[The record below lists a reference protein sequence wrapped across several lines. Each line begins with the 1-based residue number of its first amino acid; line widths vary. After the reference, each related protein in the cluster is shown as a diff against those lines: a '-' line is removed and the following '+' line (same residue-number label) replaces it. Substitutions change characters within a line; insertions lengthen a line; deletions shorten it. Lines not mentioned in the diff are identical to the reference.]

1 MDTETNPVEV
11 EDTSADT
18 LPEDAEVEQ
27 QETEQEPELDE
38 DGNPIDTDEE
48 IDLDDL
54 KLKVPKDQAQKVRE
68 AMLRQADYTR
78 KTQELAES
86 RRAFDTERA
95 QIYQSTQEE
104 LNAFATSQNV
114 AAQLAPYQRMTQA
127 DWYAWEQQ
135 DPFEAQSGWRTYS
148 QLKETYQGS
157 LNQLGFLHQQRQA
170 AAQQETATRIGE
182 GRQVLE
188 REIGWN
194 DTLKASLT
202 DYALGM
208 GLSRDDLSD
217 LEANP
222 AAAKI
227 LHEAWK
233 GSKTSRNTAAA
244 NKHLAAQAV
253 QPAAKAGGGNTPIP
267 TNKLDDRLSA
277 KEWMRRREK
286 QLEAKNRR

>member
-18 LPEDAEVEQ
+18 LPEDQEVEQ
-27 QETEQEPELDE
+27 TEAEEPELDE

-95 QIYQSTQEE
+95 QIYQSTQAE
-104 LNAFATSQNV
+104 LNAFAETQNIGRQLAAYQQTNWQAWAQEDPF
-114 AAQLAPYQRMTQA
+114 AAQEHFMHFQT
-127 DWYAWEQQ
+127 
-135 DPFEAQSGWRTYS
+135 
-148 QLKETYQGS
+148 LKDAHQGAM
-157 LNQLGFLHQQRQA
+157 NQLAFLHQQRQA
-170 AAQQETATRIGE
+170 AAKQETDNRIGE
-182 GRQVLE
+182 GRTVLE

>member
-1 MDTETNPVEV
+1 MDTETNPVEA
-11 EDTSADT
+11 EDTDETT
-18 LPEDAEVEQ
+18 LAEDAEVEQ
-27 QETEQEPELDE
+27 TEAEQEPELDE

-95 QIYQSTQEE
+95 QIYQSTQAE
-104 LNAFATSQNV
+104 LNAFAETQNIGRQLAAYQQTNWQAWAQEDPF
-114 AAQLAPYQRMTQA
+114 AAQEHFMHFQT
-127 DWYAWEQQ
+127 
-135 DPFEAQSGWRTYS
+135 
-148 QLKETYQGS
+148 LKDAHQGAM
-157 LNQLGFLHQQRQA
+157 NQLAFLHQQRQA
-170 AAQQETATRIGE
+170 AAKQETDNRIGE
-182 GRQVLE
+182 GRTVLE

-233 GSKTSRNTAAA
+233 GSQTSRKTAAA

-286 QLEAKNRR
+286 QVEAKSRRR

>member
-18 LPEDAEVEQ
+18 LPEDQEVEQ
-27 QETEQEPELDE
+27 TEAEEPELDE

-86 RRAFDTERA
+86 HRAFDTERA
-95 QIYQSTQEE
+95 QIYQSTQAE
-104 LNAFATSQNV
+104 LNAFAETQNIGRQLAAYQQTNWQAWAQEDPF
-114 AAQLAPYQRMTQA
+114 AAQEHFMHFQT
-127 DWYAWEQQ
+127 
-135 DPFEAQSGWRTYS
+135 
-148 QLKETYQGS
+148 LKDAHQGAM
-157 LNQLGFLHQQRQA
+157 NQLAFLHQQRQA
-170 AAQQETATRIGE
+170 AAKQETDSRIGE
-182 GRQVLE
+182 GRTVLE

>member
-18 LPEDAEVEQ
+18 LAEDQEVAAE
-27 QETEQEPELDE
+27 ETEQEPELDE

-95 QIYQSTQEE
+95 QIYQSTQAE
-104 LNAFATSQNV
+104 LNAFAETQNIGRQLAAYQQTNWQAWAQEDPF
-114 AAQLAPYQRMTQA
+114 AAQEHFMHFQT
-127 DWYAWEQQ
+127 
-135 DPFEAQSGWRTYS
+135 
-148 QLKETYQGS
+148 LKDAHQGAM
-157 LNQLGFLHQQRQA
+157 NQLAFLHQQRQA
-170 AAQQETATRIGE
+170 AAKQETDNRIGE
-182 GRQVLE
+182 GRTVLE

-233 GSKTSRNTAAA
+233 GSQTSQKTAAA

>member
-18 LPEDAEVEQ
+18 LAEDQEVAAE
-27 QETEQEPELDE
+27 ETEQEPELDE

-95 QIYQSTQEE
+95 QIYQSTQAE
-104 LNAFATSQNV
+104 LNAFAETQNIGRQLAAYQQTNWQAWAQEDPF
-114 AAQLAPYQRMTQA
+114 AAQEHFMHFQT
-127 DWYAWEQQ
+127 
-135 DPFEAQSGWRTYS
+135 
-148 QLKETYQGS
+148 LKDAHQGAM
-157 LNQLGFLHQQRQA
+157 NQLAFLHQQRQA
-170 AAQQETATRIGE
+170 AAKQETDNRIGE
-182 GRQVLE
+182 GRTVLE

-233 GSKTSRNTAAA
+233 GSQTSRKTAAA

-286 QLEAKNRR
+286 QVEAKSRRR

>member
-18 LPEDAEVEQ
+18 LAEDQEVAAE
-27 QETEQEPELDE
+27 ETEQEPELDE

-95 QIYQSTQEE
+95 QIYQSTQAE
-104 LNAFATSQNV
+104 LNAFAETQNIGRQLAAYQQTNWQAWAQEDPF
-114 AAQLAPYQRMTQA
+114 AAQEHFMHFQT
-127 DWYAWEQQ
+127 
-135 DPFEAQSGWRTYS
+135 
-148 QLKETYQGS
+148 LKDAHQGAM
-157 LNQLGFLHQQRQA
+157 NQLAFLHQQRQA
-170 AAQQETATRIGE
+170 AAKQETDSRIGE

-233 GSKTSRNTAAA
+233 GSQTSQKTAAA

>member
-18 LPEDAEVEQ
+18 LPEDQEVEQ
-27 QETEQEPELDE
+27 TEAEQEPELDE

-48 IDLDDL
+48 IELDDL

-95 QIYQSTQEE
+95 QIYQSTQAE
-104 LNAFATSQNV
+104 LNAFAETQNIGRQLAAYQQTNWQAWAQEDPF
-114 AAQLAPYQRMTQA
+114 AAQEHFMHFQT
-127 DWYAWEQQ
+127 
-135 DPFEAQSGWRTYS
+135 
-148 QLKETYQGS
+148 LKDAHQGAM
-157 LNQLGFLHQQRQA
+157 NQLAFLHQQRQA
-170 AAQQETATRIGE
+170 AAKQETDSRIGE
-182 GRQVLE
+182 GRTVLE

-277 KEWMRRREK
+277 KEWMRRREN
-286 QLEAKNRR
+286 QLAAKSRRR

>member
-1 MDTETNPVEV
+1 MDTETNPVEA
-11 EDTSADT
+11 EDTDETT
-18 LPEDAEVEQ
+18 LAEDAEVEQ
-27 QETEQEPELDE
+27 TEAEQEPELDE

-95 QIYQSTQEE
+95 QIYQSTQAE
-104 LNAFATSQNV
+104 LNAFAETQNIGRQLAAYQQTNWQAWAQEDPF
-114 AAQLAPYQRMTQA
+114 AAQEHFMHFQT
-127 DWYAWEQQ
+127 
-135 DPFEAQSGWRTYS
+135 
-148 QLKETYQGS
+148 LKDAHQGAM
-157 LNQLGFLHQQRQA
+157 NQLAFLHQQRQA
-170 AAQQETATRIGE
+170 AAKQETDNRIGE

>member
-18 LPEDAEVEQ
+18 LAEDQEVAAE
-27 QETEQEPELDE
+27 ETEQEPELDE

-95 QIYQSTQEE
+95 QIYQSTQAE
-104 LNAFATSQNV
+104 LNAFAETQNIGRQLAAYQQTNWQAWAQEDPF
-114 AAQLAPYQRMTQA
+114 AAQEHFMHFQT
-127 DWYAWEQQ
+127 
-135 DPFEAQSGWRTYS
+135 
-148 QLKETYQGS
+148 LKDAHQGAM
-157 LNQLGFLHQQRQA
+157 NQLAFLHQQRQA
-170 AAQQETATRIGE
+170 AAKQETDSRIGE

-233 GSKTSRNTAAA
+233 GSQTSQKTAAA

-286 QLEAKNRR
+286 QVEAKSRRR

>member
-18 LPEDAEVEQ
+18 LAEDQEVAAE
-27 QETEQEPELDE
+27 ETEQEPELDE

-95 QIYQSTQEE
+95 QIYQSTQAE
-104 LNAFATSQNV
+104 LNAFAETQNIGRQLAAYQQTNWQAWAQEDPF
-114 AAQLAPYQRMTQA
+114 AAQEHFMHFQT
-127 DWYAWEQQ
+127 
-135 DPFEAQSGWRTYS
+135 
-148 QLKETYQGS
+148 LKDAHQGAM
-157 LNQLGFLHQQRQA
+157 NQLAFLHQQRQA
-170 AAQQETATRIGE
+170 AAKQETDSRIGE

-233 GSKTSRNTAAA
+233 GSQTSQKTAAA
-244 NKHLAAQAV
+244 NKHLTAQAV

-286 QLEAKNRR
+286 QVEAKSRRR

>member
-18 LPEDAEVEQ
+18 LAEDQEVAAE
-27 QETEQEPELDE
+27 ETEQEPELDE

-48 IDLDDL
+48 IELDDL

-95 QIYQSTQEE
+95 QIYQSTQAE
-104 LNAFATSQNV
+104 LNAFAETQNIGRQLQAYQQTNWQAWAQEDPF
-114 AAQLAPYQRMTQA
+114 AAQEHFMHFQT
-127 DWYAWEQQ
+127 
-135 DPFEAQSGWRTYS
+135 
-148 QLKETYQGS
+148 LKDAHQGAM
-157 LNQLGFLHQQRQA
+157 NQLAFLHQQRQA
-170 AAQQETATRIGE
+170 AAKQETDNRIGE

-253 QPAAKAGGGNTPIP
+253 QPAAKAAGATSIP

-286 QLEAKNRR
+286 QLEAKKRR

>member
-11 EDTSADT
+11 EDTVETT
-18 LPEDAEVEQ
+18 LPEDAEVAAE
-27 QETEQEPELDE
+27 ETEQEPELDE

-95 QIYQSTQEE
+95 QIYQSTQAE
-104 LNAFATSQNV
+104 LNAFAETQNIGRQLAAYQQTNWQAWAQEDPF
-114 AAQLAPYQRMTQA
+114 AAQEHFMHFQT
-127 DWYAWEQQ
+127 
-135 DPFEAQSGWRTYS
+135 
-148 QLKETYQGS
+148 LKDAHQGAM
-157 LNQLGFLHQQRQA
+157 NQLAFLHQQRQA
-170 AAQQETATRIGE
+170 AAKQETDSRIGE

>member
-1 MDTETNPVEV
+1 MN
-11 EDTSADT
+11 
-18 LPEDAEVEQ
+18 
-27 QETEQEPELDE
+27 
-38 DGNPIDTDEE
+38 
-48 IDLDDL
+48 
-54 KLKVPKDQAQKVRE
+54 
-68 AMLRQADYTR
+68 
-78 KTQELAES
+78 
-86 RRAFDTERA
+86 
-95 QIYQSTQEE
+95 
-104 LNAFATSQNV
+104 
-114 AAQLAPYQRMTQA
+114 QLA
-127 DWYAWEQQ
+127 
-135 DPFEAQSGWRTYS
+135 
-148 QLKETYQGS
+148 
-157 LNQLGFLHQQRQA
+157 FLHQQRQA
-170 AAQQETATRIGE
+170 AAKQETDSRIGE
-182 GRQVLE
+182 GRTVLE